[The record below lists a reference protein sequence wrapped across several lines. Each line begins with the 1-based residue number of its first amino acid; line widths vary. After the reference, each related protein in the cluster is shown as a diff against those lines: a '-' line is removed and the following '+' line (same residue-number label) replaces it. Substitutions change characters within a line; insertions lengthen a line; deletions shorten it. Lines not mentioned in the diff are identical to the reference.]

1 MRNLKKIIAVVVTL
15 VMLFAVASVSA
26 SAATA
31 PKFALYG
38 RSEAGFTDVSADE
51 TPEYYELEVYLE
63 NGDEVGAIEGVITY
77 DPTIFQYVATA
88 SELGDALDNGSNT
101 MANSIELVEEGKLKF
116 VGISNTSGTWFVL
129 KFTVGGAG
137 STSFSLSAKAAN
149 ATGTAYLDVQAN
161 GSAATITDEDLI
173 NVKGAAILVNENSAV
188 TQDLTFKV
196 EIDDTLVADYVEEY
210 GEISEVGVLMMFTKR
225 LAQGRRELTLA
236 LGNAEGLVVAKKATA
251 DANDFTVDL
260 KNIKE
265 NAMGV
270 NISARAYI
278 SFTKDDTTTTIYSKN
293 FDNAME
299 TNAGYGRETV
309 IGVALDA
316 IIAGEYKCDDTAR
329 VEEILAIAN
338 EALSTHKLTGDNR
351 TKVLQF
357 IGECYDSTAANQ

>member
-1 MRNLKKIIAVVVTL
+1 MCNLKKIIAVVVTL
-15 VMLFAVASVSA
+15 VMLFALASVSA

-38 RSEAGFTDVSADE
+38 RSEAGLTDASADE

-77 DPTIFQYVATA
+77 DSTIFQYVATA

-101 MANSIELVEEGKLKF
+101 MADSIKFVEEGKLEF

-129 KFTVGGAG
+129 KFAVTGAG
-137 STSFSLSAKAAN
+137 PTSFSLEAKAAN
-149 ATGTAYLDVQAN
+149 ATGTAYLDVVAN
-161 GSAATITDEDLI
+161 GTSTTITDEDLI
-173 NVKGAAILVNENSAV
+173 NVKGAAILVNENSAE

-196 EIDDTLVADYVEEY
+196 EIDETLAAGY
-210 GEISEVGVLMMFTKR
+210 GEITEVGVLMMFTKR
-225 LAQGRRELTLA
+225 LAQGHRELTLE

-260 KNIKE
+260 KNIKP

-278 SFTKDDTTTTIYSKN
+278 TFADGTTIYSKN

-316 IIAGEYKCDDTAR
+316 IIAGEYNCDDAAL
-329 VEEILAIAN
+329 VEEIQAIAA
-338 EALSTHKLTGDNR
+338 EALSTHKLTGDAR
-351 TKVLQF
+351 TKVLEF
-357 IGECYDSTAANQ
+357 IGEYYAAPTAAN